1 MSRKRLSNK
10 SFIKKIAIVGV
21 QNEIFFSFLCH
32 GVVVTIQEKADL
44 QQTLLNIQ
52 QFKNDHGE
60 QYGTDRSHQTYG
72 GLHDPRKVE
81 MYILQ
86 KQTFKNFA
94 F

>member
-21 QNEIFFSFLCH
+21 QNEFFLVFLSW
-32 GVVVTIQEKADL
+32 VVVTIQEKADL

-60 QYGTDRSHQTYG
+60 
-72 GLHDPRKVE
+72 
-81 MYILQ
+81 
-86 KQTFKNFA
+86 
-94 F
+94 